1 MRPSFVY
8 TATVVIDLLLVAL
21 NGAVADIGQS
31 RIVLSEAVFSLA
43 DLLGGVMLLWGL
55 VVSQREPDETHPF
68 GRGKERFFWAFA
80 ASLVTFSLTGLG
92 VFLVGFQQFADP
104 HRVTDVGLGLL
115 VVGATLAASTVGILI
130 LLRELRSTHASL
142 SSFLI
147 STQLGLKTVFYQDL
161 ISALASAVAF
171 GGLLAVYR
179 TGNGTL
185 DGLTSMGVGAIL
197 VATGFLLAAESRELL
212 VGKGITAGEAKEML
226 ALVARSPRVRKVRTF
241 QSMMLGPDE
250 ILLAIRINF
259 VDGLTTDQIEIAIDE
274 IGSFLR
280 RKYPRIRHIIIEPES

>member
-8 TATVVIDLLLVAL
+8 TATVVIDLVLTAL
-21 NGAVADIGQS
+21 NGAVAYVGQS

-92 VFLVGFQQFADP
+92 VFLVGFQQFSDP
-104 HRVTDVGLGLL
+104 HRVTDIGLGLL
-115 VVGATLAASTVGILI
+115 VVGATLVASTIGILL

-161 ISALASAVAF
+161 ISAVASAVAF
-171 GGLLAVYR
+171 GGLAAVYR
-179 TGNGTL
+179 TGNGTI
-185 DGLTSMGVGAIL
+185 DGLTSMGVGSIL

-226 ALVARSPRVRKVRTF
+226 ALVARAPRVRKVRTF

-259 VDGLTTDQIEIAIDE
+259 VDGLTTDQIEVTIDE

>member
-21 NGAVADIGQS
+21 NGVVADIGQS

-115 VVGATLAASTVGILI
+115 VVGATLAASSVGILI

-185 DGLTSMGVGAIL
+185 DGLTSMGVGTIL

-259 VDGLTTDQIEIAIDE
+259 VDGLTTDQIEIAIDD

>member
-8 TATVVIDLLLVAL
+8 TATVVIDLLLVGL
-21 NGAVADIGQS
+21 NGAVAEIGQS

-43 DLLGGVMLLWGL
+43 DLLGGVMLLWGF
-55 VVSQREPDETHPF
+55 VVSLREPDETHPF

-92 VFLVGFQQFADP
+92 VFLVGFQQFSDP
-104 HRVTDVGLGLL
+104 HPVTHVGLGLL
-115 VVGATLAASTVGILI
+115 VVGATLVASTVGILL

-171 GGLLAVYR
+171 GGLSAVYR
-179 TGNGTL
+179 TGNGTI
-185 DGLTSMGVGAIL
+185 DGLTSMGVGSIL

-212 VGKGITAGEAKEML
+212 VGKGITAAEAKEML

-259 VDGLTTDQIEIAIDE
+259 VDGLTTDQIELAIDE